1 MATSTFPLIVASVLA
16 ASLID
21 EFDITRAQVGLLATA
36 SALVGAVFSPYLG
49 RVADRVGAVKAV
61 AATLLAGAVA
71 LTLFALSP
79 NYALLFTA
87 ALITGLPNGMG
98 NPSTNSLIVENLA
111 VGSRGVVTGLKQSGV
126 QFGTFLGGLLLPVLA
141 SVWNWRVAVA
151 AFVAMPVAGLFGL
164 VGRSSDRARRRFSA
178 AGNGGELPSTVR
190 RIAVYGFLS
199 GVATSAITQFI
210 PLFAE
215 EDQFWS
221 ETAAGSVVA
230 VVGLAGIF
238 SRIFWSRFAERAG
251 RHGATLR
258 TLSLMTAVAGLLLAL
273 AAGDLIGSWILIPVA
288 LLVGLGAI
296 AWNAVGMLAV
306 MELAP
311 PDCGG
316 EGDRSCPLRVPVRS
330 GRGRTSHG
338 SVGRPHRDLCPGVG
352 GDRSDP
358 GSLRRGGVWRE
369 GQVCPCLS
377 VSWFAVSW
385 SALLPAPT

>member
-1 MATSTFPLIVASVLA
+1 MRTFSKGSLSAVTAVTMATSTFPLIVASVLA
-16 ASLID
+16 AALIE
-21 EFDITRAQVGLLATA
+21 EFDISRAQVGLLATA

-61 AATLLAGAVA
+61 AATLVAGAIA

-79 NYALLFTA
+79 SYALLFAA
-87 ALITGLPNGMG
+87 ALLTGIPNGMG

-126 QFGTFLGGLLLPVLA
+126 QFGTFLGGLLLPIFA

-151 AFVAMPVAGLFGL
+151 AFVAMPVAGLVGL
-164 VGRSSDRARRRFSA
+164 AGRSSQSTQTHLRSDR
-178 AGNGGELPSTVR
+178 GGGELSPMVR
-190 RIAVYGFLS
+190 RIALYGFLS

-215 EDQFWS
+215 EDQLWS

-230 VVGLAGIF
+230 VIGLAGIF
-238 SRIFWSRFAERAG
+238 SRIFWSRYAERVG

-258 TLSLMTAVAGLLLAL
+258 VLSLMTSVAGLLLAL
-273 AAGDLIGSWILIPVA
+273 AAADVIASWVLIPVA

-306 MELAP
+306 MEISPPELVGRGTGVVLFGFLFGLAVGAP
-311 PDCGG
+311 AMGLSVDLSGSYVPGWLG
-316 EGDRSCPLRVPVRS
+316 TAVILGASAMVASGVKDRSAL
-330 GRGRTSHG
+330 
-338 SVGRPHRDLCPGVG
+338 
-352 GDRSDP
+352 
-358 GSLRRGGVWRE
+358 
-369 GQVCPCLS
+369 
-377 VSWFAVSW
+377 A
-385 SALLPAPT
+385 SA